1 MELPLQPFETLKAAG
16 ELPSPK
22 GAALTIMRL
31 CQRDDFSMAQLAV
44 AIKTDPAF
52 VGRLVRAANTVGRQG
67 GRPVAS
73 VEGALQVLGVSTVRA
88 LALGFSLVSN
98 YRQGCCSNFDY
109 DAFWSESLVTGLA
122 FQALVRK
129 AGSCS
134 PEEAFCIGLL
144 SRVGKLALATVYGE
158 RYSALLA
165 EAGSGDAARLRDLE
179 RKAFA
184 LDHDDLTAVLLLDW
198 GFPEILV
205 EPLYFSRRMNESDF
219 SEGSRGFGLMRL
231 MNISDTVAAA
241 ALSSGVER
249 SWRVERV
256 FDLGRQTGLTD
267 VVIGSL
273 METIMEDW
281 KGWGEMLAVHTASP
295 MRFLPP
301 AQPLEGGQV
310 QLALSDPQER
320 QRLREILLRQRYEI
334 LEQGQEPL
342 NAETLLA
349 LTLEVIPRILV
360 TDTQLEAGQY
370 NWLRTLR
377 DTRQGREIFVV
388 VLVPVGE
395 EAQEVA
401 ALEAGADEV
410 LTIGASERSI
420 TARLLAARRVVRMQQ
435 EIELDREEIRNFAAE
450 LAVANRRL
458 HEVARTD
465 VLTGFYNRR
474 YAMERFQLEWDAC
487 QRNERPL
494 ACMMIDLDNFKQVND
509 RYGHDVGDRL
519 LIRVAEVI
527 RSNLR
532 GSDVTCRIGG
542 DEFLII
548 CPDTD
553 PQALRKCAERLLEA
567 VRQIHLDTPLGVLCA
582 SLSIGIAMRQAK
594 MGCLDNLLKAAD
606 EGMYLAKLAGR
617 DGIGGEVS

>member
-487 QRNERPL
+487 HRNERPL

-617 DGIGGEVS
+617 DGIGGEVA